1 MLLRANGWL
10 IIMLDNMNIKLYS
23 KFPQPEESFLQLMKK
38 ASKLFTP
45 PHIGGG

>member
-1 MLLRANGWL
+1 
-10 IIMLDNMNIKLYS
+10 MNIKLYS